1 MADQVSLPETVT
13 VTETYSMSVAL
24 VADQVSQKEIVIATE
39 TYSMSVVFVM
49 DLELSSPVDV
59 QTKFLK
65 VIATVMEMS

>member
-1 MADQVSLPETVT
+1 VER
-13 VTETYSMSVAL
+13 
-24 VADQVSQKEIVIATE
+24 VADQVSQPVIVIATE

>member
-1 MADQVSLPETVT
+1 MVEQVSKKENVT
-13 VTETYSMSVAL
+13 ATETYLTSVAL

-59 QTKFLK
+59 QKKFLK